1 MDEKYLYFYDN
12 IDKLIG
18 DDLLLS
24 DKDPLVKVEDL
35 FSTDFNIEINETD
48 LNDNMLILYI
58 LCIHKMSTIKHDDV
72 IRRKLIQF
80 FNFHKEQNGLI
91 GGGLIGGGLIG
102 GGLIGGGLI
111 TYEDSNIILLKDIIQ
126 YIREQVA
133 LIQPKSSIY

>member
-24 DKDPLVKVEDL
+24 DTDPLVKVEDL

-48 LNDNMLILYI
+48 LNDNMLLLYI

-80 FNFHKEQNGLI
+80 FNFHKEQNA
-91 GGGLIGGGLIG
+91 LIG

-111 TYEDSNIILLKDIIQ
+111 TYEDSNIILLKDIMQ
-126 YIREQVA
+126 YIRDQVA
-133 LIQPKSSIY
+133 LIQPKHAILN

>member
-24 DKDPLVKVEDL
+24 DKESLVKVEDL
-35 FSTDFNIEINETD
+35 FSTDFNIEINETN

-58 LCIHKMSTIKHDDV
+58 LCIHKMSTIKHENV

-80 FNFHKEQNGLI
+80 FNFHKEQNIKI
-91 GGGLIGGGLIG
+91 GGGLIGGGLIEDG
-102 GGLIGGGLI
+102 GQI
-111 TYEDSNIILLKDIIQ
+111 TYEKSNIILLKDIIQ

-133 LIQPKSSIY
+133 LIQPKSA